1 LANHARRKHEP
12 RRRWVTRKRVWSP
25 EEWILSLRCHRITMV
40 QPAESRE
47 GLNLAFS
54 LRANRS
60 RPTCGRVLREAE
72 MCPVLMVVEQI
83 RRHQPF
89 EMSLVHDDHVVQQV
103 ASATSHPTLGD
114 TVLPRNNNR
123 PCELAGFP
131 CPSQPKPLRLQTLR
145 RGRIARI
152 CVALCRPMF
161 LSIAVQPKGHWD
173 FASH

>member
-1 LANHARRKHEP
+1 
-12 RRRWVTRKRVWSP
+12 
-25 EEWILSLRCHRITMV
+25 MV

-103 ASATSHPTLGD
+103 APATSHPTLGD
-114 TVLPRNNNR
+114 TVLPRTTKGR
-123 PCELAGFP
+123 ARWLASHVPHSRNHFGSKL
-131 CPSQPKPLRLQTLR
+131 CV
-145 RGRIARI
+145 GRIARI